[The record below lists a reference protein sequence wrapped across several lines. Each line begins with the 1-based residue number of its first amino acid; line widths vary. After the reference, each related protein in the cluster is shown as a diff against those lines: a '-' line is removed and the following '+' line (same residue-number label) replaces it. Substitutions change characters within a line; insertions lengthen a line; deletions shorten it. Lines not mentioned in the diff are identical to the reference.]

1 MIEVSFCASNFSSN
15 SSRGKVAFRM
25 SPKYMPDTAFSKRCL
40 PGLSEITSTVLSTA
54 VRNGGWKF
62 PDSRLTGINPS
73 TLCDGL
79 NFLILSAGIKVA
91 ILVPVPTIRP
101 IYAS

>member
-1 MIEVSFCASNFSSN
+1 MIEVKLLCIEFFFKFFQ
-15 SSRGKVAFRM
+15 RKVAFRM

-62 PDSRLTGINPS
+62 PDSRLTGIKPS